1 MKIKYNNISFFVN
14 YFFNFAS
21 TAFPLVFLQFFIYPN
36 LLVQVGTQDFGV
48 YILILSAILLF
59 SEPLGSALNQARLV
73 ISIRDKKLD
82 SRFNFDFLLILF
94 IFLPFAILLPIGY
107 INFSIVGINLLNT
120 LLISIIVL
128 LLILKSYLISEFKVN
143 LDYKKIFVGNL
154 FFVLGFFFGY
164 MFLDFFIFPIYIYF
178 FGSLFSFVYIF
189 INTSYWKTNFKISP
203 FFFDHFKKVI
213 GILGTVVIVY
223 AFSYVDKILISSIYS
238 SSDLSFYYTANAF
251 GKILLTALGPLSGL
265 ILSYLVGYRKIET
278 ASFIKILVI
287 LFVISIPGFF
297 VSYYLSD
304 FFIFYFYK
312 SIYVQT
318 KSLLFF
324 ATISSII
331 SFFIIMINPFVIKF
345 KSLRMLFLVNF
356 FSFIFSLFFSIY
368 LGSLYNILGF
378 TIGIAFSNFIRLIL
392 TIILFIFF

>member
-1 MKIKYNNISFFVN
+1 
-14 YFFNFAS
+14 
-21 TAFPLVFLQFFIYPN
+21 
-36 LLVQVGTQDFGV
+36 
-48 YILILSAILLF
+48 
-59 SEPLGSALNQARLV
+59 
-73 ISIRDKKLD
+73 
-82 SRFNFDFLLILF
+82 
-94 IFLPFAILLPIGY
+94 
-107 INFSIVGINLLNT
+107 
-120 LLISIIVL
+120 
-128 LLILKSYLISEFKVN
+128 
-143 LDYKKIFVGNL
+143 
-154 FFVLGFFFGY
+154 
-164 MFLDFFIFPIYIYF
+164 
-178 FGSLFSFVYIF
+178 
-189 INTSYWKTNFKISP
+189 
-203 FFFDHFKKVI
+203 
-213 GILGTVVIVY
+213 
-223 AFSYVDKILISSIYS
+223 VDKILISSIYS